1 MTGARVGRAFRPGR
15 MDVGRTFRSG
25 VSAGAKAPACVLLA
39 AATLTAQTPQPLPQM
54 VAAER
59 AFAAA
64 TAEIGVRDGFLT
76 FFADDAVQIAAGESG
91 REMQLVSARQGLI
104 ARPPVKLPL
113 AAVLMWNPHTG
124 HVSGDGQMGWLTGPY
139 VVMDS
144 VSRQPVGQGAYFSVW
159 KRQQDGTWK
168 VWLDEGIELPSIWTG
183 ASEFQAAPEP
193 DVAREANP
201 RETADAAEASLATSR
216 AAWGERLAEHV
227 RVHRNGRL
235 PIAGRAAALEGDESA
250 RSAIA
255 WTVVRVEVAGSGDLA
270 VAVGGYDATTTAGA
284 EHGTWARVWKRDV
297 KGTWR
302 IVFETSRAA
311 R

>member
-1 MTGARVGRAFRPGR
+1 
-15 MDVGRTFRSG
+15 
-25 VSAGAKAPACVLLA
+25 
-39 AATLTAQTPQPLPQM
+39 M

-76 FFADDAVQIAAGESG
+76 FFADDAVQISAGASG
-91 REMQLVSARQGLI
+91 REMRLVPARDGLI
-104 ARPPVKLPL
+104 ARPPVRLPL

-124 HVSGDGQMGWLTGPY
+124 HVSNDGQMGWLTGPY

-144 VSRQPVGQGAYFSVW
+144 LSRQPVGQGAYFSVW
-159 KRQQDGTWK
+159 KRQTDGTWK

-183 ASEFQAAPEP
+183 ASEFRAAPDP
-193 DVAREANP
+193 DVVPRSHP
-201 RETADAAEASLATSR
+201 RETAEAAEASLAESR
-216 AAWGERLAEHV
+216 TAWRERVAEHV
-227 RVHRNGRL
+227 RVHRNGRM
-235 PIAGRAAALEGDESA
+235 PIVGRAAAIEWDESEK
-250 RSAIA
+250 SAVT
-255 WTVVRVEVAGSGDLA
+255 WTVARVEVAGSGDLA
-270 VAVGGYDATTTAGA
+270 VAVGGYDATTAAGV